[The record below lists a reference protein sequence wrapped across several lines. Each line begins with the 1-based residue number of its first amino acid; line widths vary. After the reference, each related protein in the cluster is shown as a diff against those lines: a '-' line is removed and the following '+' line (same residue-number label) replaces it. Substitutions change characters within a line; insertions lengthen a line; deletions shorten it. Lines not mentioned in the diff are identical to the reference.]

1 MLMCMCICMCMC
13 KCVHVC
19 ECVLA
24 CGCGCVW
31 PIEHVLLSTRGHA
44 KWAIARF
51 LWTLG
56 PLLWTVQWCSMEHSI
71 CSPWV
76 MLYGPPRICSK
87 VDGTCSVVYRTCS
100 IVYSRVQSRSGR
112 SLEGVSSCFDSQV
125 TVRSQSGHSQV
136 NGQVTVRSRVLRAF
150 CDF

>member
-1 MLMCMCICMCMC
+1 MIKYIYTEYEFIMATCFHWRWPTLALPNNLKSIFLFLKNQAKEMCSSSSVSVGVSVVYAYVYVYLYVYVQVNVCMY
-13 KCVHVC
+13 VYVC

-56 PLLWTVQWCSMEHSI
+56 PLLWTVQ
-71 CSPWV
+71 
-76 MLYGPPRICSK
+76 
-87 VDGTCSVVYRTCS
+87 
-100 IVYSRVQSRSGR
+100 
-112 SLEGVSSCFDSQV
+112 
-125 TVRSQSGHSQV
+125 
-136 NGQVTVRSRVLRAF
+136 
-150 CDF
+150 